1 MVQVHPDP
9 PFLYFKMKNV
19 VVIGANGA
27 IGNAFVSS
35 FVNNTDIKNIFT
47 LGRAETK
54 NYSKRIKHFIA
65 DITDESAIEDFASS
79 IDVTLDAVIVATGIL
94 HADGIN
100 PEKSIRDIDLETF
113 SEILKINTIGPAII
127 GKHLLPLLNNQ
138 TKSVMAFLSARVGS
152 ISDNKL
158 GGWYAYR
165 ASKSALNQVI
175 KNFSIEIGRRN
186 KNAVVIGFQPGT
198 VDSNLSK
205 PFQKNV
211 NKDKL
216 FTPEFSVEKMTHV
229 IENLTS
235 EDSGNIFDWSGEII
249 NP

>member
-1 MVQVHPDP
+1 
-9 PFLYFKMKNV
+9 
-19 VVIGANGA
+19 
-27 IGNAFVSS
+27 
-35 FVNNTDIKNIFT
+35 
-47 LGRAETK
+47 
-54 NYSKRIKHFIA
+54 
-65 DITDESAIEDFASS
+65 
-79 IDVTLDAVIVATGIL
+79 
-94 HADGIN
+94 
-100 PEKSIRDIDLETF
+100 
-113 SEILKINTIGPAII
+113 
-127 GKHLLPLLNNQ
+127 
-138 TKSVMAFLSARVGS
+138 MAFLSARVGS

>member
-1 MVQVHPDP
+1 
-9 PFLYFKMKNV
+9 MKNV

-27 IGNAFVSS
+27 IGSAFVSS
-35 FVNNTDIKNIFT
+35 YVNDSNIENIFS
-47 LGRAETK
+47 LGRAEVK
-54 NYSKRIKHFIA
+54 HSSNKIKHFIA
-65 DITDESAIEDFASS
+65 DITDESAVANFACSL
-79 IDVTLDAVIVATGIL
+79 DVNLDEVIIATGIL

-100 PEKSIRDIDLETF
+100 PEKSIRDIEVKTF
-113 SEILKINTIGPAII
+113 GEVLRINTIGPAII

-138 TKSVMAFLSARVGS
+138 SKSVMAFLSARVGS

-186 KNAVVIGFQPGT
+186 KHAIVIGFQPGT

-216 FTPEFSVEKMTHV
+216 FTPEFSVEKMEQV
-229 IENLTS
+229 IKNLTF
-235 EDSGNIFDWSGEII
+235 EDSGNIFDWSGDII

>member
-1 MVQVHPDP
+1 MV
-9 PFLYFKMKNV
+9 
-19 VVIGANGA
+19 I
-27 IGNAFVSS
+27 I
-35 FVNNTDIKNIFT
+35 
-47 LGRAETK
+47 
-54 NYSKRIKHFIA
+54 
-65 DITDESAIEDFASS
+65 
-79 IDVTLDAVIVATGIL
+79 ATGIL

-100 PEKSIRDIDLETF
+100 PEKSIRDIDVKTF
-113 SEILKINTIGPAII
+113 SEVLRINTIGPAII

-138 TKSVMAFLSARVGS
+138 SKSVMAFLSARVGS

-186 KNAVVIGFQPGT
+186 KHAIVIGFQPGT

-216 FTPEFSVEKMTHV
+216 FTPEFSVEKMAHV
-229 IENLTS
+229 IKNLTF
-235 EDSGNIFDWSGEII
+235 EDSGNIFDWSGDII